1 MKKML
6 RILLILNFA
15 LFLSLGC
22 DKAKSD
28 RKRGIVTFVSG
39 NVSIERGD
47 QKIKVGLH
55 QELQN
60 GDVVETEDKSTAVI
74 TFGENSILVEVQ
86 SNSKFRF
93 TEKENEKLF
102 IQEKGSTW
110 LSTSKLL
117 KGEGVSL
124 HTPTVTAGVRGT
136 SFYTGVVEDMTMIC
150 HCEGHVELENNENHA
165 KKTNDSD
172 YLAVTRGSKTIYLTP
187 ADLHKENV
195 PYGHDHSELSDSPL
209 GRKNPMSLKEFQTVI
224 ALAKKKLDSTP

>member
-1 MKKML
+1 MKK
-6 RILLILNFA
+6 ILQCLLVLNFA
-15 LFLSLGC
+15 LFISMGC
-22 DKAKSD
+22 DKGKSD
-28 RKRGIVTFVSG
+28 RKKGIITFVSG
-39 NVSIERGD
+39 NVTIERGD
-47 QKIKVGLH
+47 QKIKVAPL

-60 GDVVETEDKSTAVI
+60 GDVVETEDRSTAVI
-74 TFGENSILVEVQ
+74 TFGENSTLVEVQ

-110 LSTSKLL
+110 LTTKKLL

-136 SFYTGVVEDMTMIC
+136 SFYTGMVEDMTMIC
-150 HCEGHVELENNENHA
+150 HCEGHVESENNASHS

-187 ADLHKENV
+187 ADLRKENV
-195 PYGHDHSELSDSPL
+195 PYGHDHSELADSPL
-209 GRKNPMSLKEFQTVI
+209 GHKNEMSLKDFQAVI
-224 ALAKKKLDSTP
+224 ALAKKRLDAAP